1 MYATLIMKIS
11 PPMSTTSDNIKEG
24 SSQPVSVWS
33 QSTSSTDI
41 EVTTA
46 TTTQSYF
53 YNDYFDLRLGQCGE
67 GQPALKMKIILLTVA
82 AFCATA

>member
-24 SSQPVSVWS
+24 SSQTVSVWS

-53 YNDYFDLRLGQCGE
+53 YNDYYFHLLLGQCGLAHLIFVT
-67 GQPALKMKIILLTVA
+67 G
-82 AFCATA
+82 ATGIPV